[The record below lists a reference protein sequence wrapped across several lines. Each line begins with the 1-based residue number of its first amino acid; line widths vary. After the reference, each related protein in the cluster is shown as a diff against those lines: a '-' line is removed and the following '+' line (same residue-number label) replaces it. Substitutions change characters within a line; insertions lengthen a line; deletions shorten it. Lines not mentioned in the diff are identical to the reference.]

1 MPVHQVSVVCGF
13 CKLGTVVNDIC
24 GPLHKSHL
32 KNGSVCAAHHRC
44 MQYSYFLGQYKFK
57 KFGGFKIDE
66 VLKEM
71 KRAKKLKCVL
81 CKKSKLNGGAS
92 AKCGYYYCNRSF
104 HYYCAQTNDKCFVR
118 RICIRRQKSSRPIIL
133 YRIFCS
139 KEHEK
144 KCLDRGALFQEAF
157 SGLDSYDDDD
167 DDDISDS
174 SGESENDFELIEDV
188 FKKKK
193 AEKLARM
200 KLPSKQKPVEQ
211 PKQLSRAERFKLREK
226 FLQENKTVS
235 NTSNKNVKE
244 ESCMGNT
251 RNSNSQ
257 NDTTKDENNQSSMN
271 FSNCND
277 LVKMKCSQRNCQNIH
292 TISKVLNNR
301 ILSVVLEKLSDSV
314 FNMNDISVKDKNGYC
329 IQNLV
334 KESGRTNFLKK
345 TKRNDYC
352 KINSQ
357 KKSEKSCEKS
367 DCQKQQSVVKISGSC
382 QKLVKEVRKGLF
394 GDPVG
399 ALIQICLE
407 KLPLDQCV
415 QGSVN
420 LLDQKTSK
428 LTGQQQS
435 LTDLTSQAAASLNKA
450 DSLLSNGYMQVQ
462 DQKKQ
467 AAQPEV
473 YSEETLIIENEL
485 LLPSSEFTGRNTLE
499 YQHQNNSNDSLENGC
514 SDVESL
520 AQTEPTLISL
530 NSTPPEIRVSP
541 DEEEENGPVNLQVET
556 LSVDLTNCTQPS
568 SPHIT
573 SSQEQETMVL
583 CICRNKKCDLQ
594 SQSRI
599 LRICKNRYQAS
610 KMNIFFWHDIMPPS
624 FKPEYLPYFFL
635 DIVECLRL
643 KMYEVF
649 FTLLFRF
656 DQKHSEK
663 FQYLIDI
670 EDDSVIKE
678 QEDNIWTTVASYLKK
693 ASLDSGK
700 EVGILM
706 SLEEQE
712 VMLLPINEVNDR
724 SCKIRRQLLRL
735 RSKSQVMD
743 TSIQDVT
750 QEAYTLKSW
759 LQVNLQERYQ
769 VFYKPDDDVISLSDL
784 ETSCTNQLYMYLK
797 QHALNTTTG
806 NAVGYGKLNM
816 LDVSDKMDYVLCIG
830 SVNTDIVNYLNYC
843 EKALLQFITK
853 LEDQCSTIYCILDIG
868 EARGISQAFQILPKN
883 EIWQGQVEVF
893 SAVVPGAKLNF
904 CVILKI
910 VPSQTT
916 CDNGNL
922 SQTEK
927 CKKRLGDVSEVVN
940 AEKRAKF

>member
-1 MPVHQVSVVCGF
+1 MWCIVCYRCHYLYHSGWHFIQPRATEDELQYIVPSEGYSTTFICDSPSKDYQTTLVCNCPLKDEQVTSTLPSVIVILCERR
-13 CKLGTVVNDIC
+13 CS
-24 GPLHKSHL
+24 PLTGNWLNSPCSLLRYLTEILPCLSIRCLFHL

-167 DDDISDS
+167 DDDDISDS
-174 SGESENDFELIEDV
+174 SGEN
-188 FKKKK
+188 
-193 AEKLARM
+193 
-200 KLPSKQKPVEQ
+200 
-211 PKQLSRAERFKLREK
+211 
-226 FLQENKTVS
+226 
-235 NTSNKNVKE
+235 
-244 ESCMGNT
+244 
-251 RNSNSQ
+251 
-257 NDTTKDENNQSSMN
+257 
-271 FSNCND
+271 
-277 LVKMKCSQRNCQNIH
+277 
-292 TISKVLNNR
+292 
-301 ILSVVLEKLSDSV
+301 
-314 FNMNDISVKDKNGYC
+314 
-329 IQNLV
+329 
-334 KESGRTNFLKK
+334 
-345 TKRNDYC
+345 
-352 KINSQ
+352 
-357 KKSEKSCEKS
+357 
-367 DCQKQQSVVKISGSC
+367 
-382 QKLVKEVRKGLF
+382 
-394 GDPVG
+394 
-399 ALIQICLE
+399 
-407 KLPLDQCV
+407 QCV

-693 ASLDSGK
+693 ASLDS
-700 EVGILM
+700 
-706 SLEEQE
+706 
-712 VMLLPINEVNDR
+712 
-724 SCKIRRQLLRL
+724 
-735 RSKSQVMD
+735 
-743 TSIQDVT
+743 
-750 QEAYTLKSW
+750 
-759 LQVNLQERYQ
+759 
-769 VFYKPDDDVISLSDL
+769 
-784 ETSCTNQLYMYLK
+784 
-797 QHALNTTTG
+797 
-806 NAVGYGKLNM
+806 
-816 LDVSDKMDYVLCIG
+816 
-830 SVNTDIVNYLNYC
+830 
-843 EKALLQFITK
+843 
-853 LEDQCSTIYCILDIG
+853 
-868 EARGISQAFQILPKN
+868 
-883 EIWQGQVEVF
+883 
-893 SAVVPGAKLNF
+893 AKLNF